1 LPLPSGPDLVST
13 PANLSIAHREG
24 DQVAR
29 LHKIDFKR
37 PVSID
42 QIGLLAVANDPDL
55 KSEHGELRLARSAVL
70 QASLLPNPAAS
81 FNYGALISGPA
92 TASSAGISLS
102 QDIVAIITRDTRVRS
117 AQAQFAQVDAE
128 QLWREW
134 QVAQKARQLAVDIY
148 WEERGVDLTEREQRL
163 LKGEI
168 AQVRQAVSAGNLTLS
183 ALAPL
188 LSVDA
193 SAAQSLVALRL
204 GRLKNWQALD
214 GMLGLEPS
222 VRFRIGRP
230 VSHRLPTDMSG
241 LVSTLPA
248 RRPDLLALQFGYGS
262 AEKDVRAAIL
272 QQFPSLT
279 IGATYGSDTSK
290 VVSAGPSFGFEL
302 PIFNMNQGHIAKARA
317 TRELLREKY
326 QAQLDKS
333 VGDANA
339 LVAQIKELSRSLGQA
354 RQAAGSA
361 KALVATARKAYQRS
375 DLDQRSLSDYEMTA
389 LQRSIEVIDIE
400 RQLDEDRVF
409 LAVELGLDVPHRRIA
424 LSATT
429 ES

>member
-1 LPLPSGPDLVST
+1 V
-13 PANLSIAHREG
+13 
-24 DQVAR
+24 
-29 LHKIDFKR
+29 
-37 PVSID
+37 
-42 QIGLLAVANDPDL
+42 
-55 KSEHGELRLARSAVL
+55 
-70 QASLLPNPAAS
+70 
-81 FNYGALISGPA
+81 
-92 TASSAGISLS
+92 
-102 QDIVAIITRDTRVRS
+102 
-117 AQAQFAQVDAE
+117 QVDAE

-148 WEERGVDLTEREQRL
+148 WGGRAADLTEREQRL

-188 LSVDA
+188 LSADA
-193 SAAQSLVALRL
+193 SAAQSSVALRL
-204 GRLKNWQALD
+204 SRLKDWQALD

-222 VRFRIGRP
+222 VRFRIARP
-230 VSHRLPTDMSG
+230 VTRRLPDDMKA
-241 LVSTLPA
+241 LVSTLPT
-248 RRPDLLALQFGYGS
+248 RRPDLLALQFGYGA
-262 AEKDVRAAIL
+262 AEEDVRAAIL
-272 QQFPSLT
+272 QQFPSLA
-279 IGATYGSDTSK
+279 IGGSYGSDTSK
-290 VVSAGPSFGFEL
+290 VVSAGPSFNFEL

-333 VGDANA
+333 VGDATA

-354 RQAAGSA
+354 KRAADSA
-361 KALVATARKAYQRS
+361 EALVATARKAYQSS

-409 LAVELGLDVPHRRIA
+409 LAIELGLDVPHRRIA
-424 LSATT
+424 LSAATK
-429 ES
+429 S